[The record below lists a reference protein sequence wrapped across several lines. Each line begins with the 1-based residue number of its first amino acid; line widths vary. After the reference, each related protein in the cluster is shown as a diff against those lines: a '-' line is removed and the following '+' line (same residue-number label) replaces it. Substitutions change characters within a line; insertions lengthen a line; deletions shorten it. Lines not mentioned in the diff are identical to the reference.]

1 METILSSSLLELIIG
16 TVQWNNTYQQ
26 YLAVLHVKRRSV
38 WKTNKRSSSWGWPT
52 WRSTWRRW
60 HGKDARL
67 VETKRF
73 LQTPDAQDD
82 DVDQNEHFHN
92 QSHLD
97 KVGIGKKNAQ
107 KTQKFDVK
115 SDLLFVDAKEWLKNF
130 DQKKVTCFL
139 LMQKS
144 DLKSCGSK
152 KVWPKKS
159 VTWKVW
165 HKKYDF
171 KKSVT
176 CCLLM
181 QFRRC
186 SENSR

>member
-26 YLAVLHVKRRSV
+26 YLAVLHVTRRSV

-115 SDLLFVDAKEWLKNF
+115 SDLLFVDAKEWLKNLGWVQTLPLVPKSSF
-130 DQKKVTCFL
+130 FSLDDRKVRVERFHFY
-139 LMQKS
+139 
-144 DLKSCGSK
+144 LK
-152 KVWPKKS
+152 
-159 VTWKVW
+159 
-165 HKKYDF
+165 
-171 KKSVT
+171 
-176 CCLLM
+176 
-181 QFRRC
+181 
-186 SENSR
+186 